1 MFVLG
6 REINLSEVFDL
17 VIRRL
22 WIIIVCVTI
31 TTAASYT
38 YSAFFVKPEYMSSG
52 TLYVRN
58 VEEVQDTRV
67 DVNEI
72 NASKTLVNTYIE
84 ILRSD
89 RFTSIIAEDV
99 DLGYTAA
106 GIRSMLSMN
115 ALNNTEIL
123 KISVTSENPNHT
135 AKIVNSILEHA
146 DDEII
151 RIVKAGS
158 VEVIDTGKI
167 PVKPVSPNVPLNTVS
182 GAILGGVISM
192 LIIILIH
199 IMDVSVRGEEDVT
212 EKYDIPVLGVIPT
225 IKIREGN

>member
-1 MFVLG
+1 MG

-31 TTAASYT
+31 TTVASYS
-38 YSAFFVKPEYMSSG
+38 YSAFFVNPEYMSKG

-58 VEEVQDTRV
+58 VEEVQDNRV

-89 RFTSIIAEDV
+89 RFTTIIAEDV
-99 DLGYTAA
+99 DLGYTSTE
-106 GIRSMLSMN
+106 IRNMLSMT

-123 KISVTSENPNHT
+123 QMARQV
-135 AKIVNSILEHA
+135 
-146 DDEII
+146 I
-151 RIVKAGS
+151 RNF
-158 VEVIDTGKI
+158 DT
-167 PVKPVSPNVPLNTVS
+167 
-182 GAILGGVISM
+182 
-192 LIIILIH
+192 
-199 IMDVSVRGEEDVT
+199 
-212 EKYDIPVLGVIPT
+212 
-225 IKIREGN
+225 